1 MADKRRGRV
10 RSALTAAL
18 ACATLVKDALIAQ
31 KEDISMNEQL
41 LTAALDKAL
50 ARVTDETGLVG
61 GVVNVIRGGKTV
73 YTYEYG
79 YADRENKLP
88 MTQDTLFDVASTSK
102 AWTVMLAAQA
112 IDDGLLAWDEPI
124 QKHIP
129 EFTMVD
135 PYAGAHLSV
144 RDMAS
149 HRSGLPGHDFLR
161 EKIAGDRETLM
172 RKTAF
177 LEPNVGFR
185 SKYQY
190 NNHMF
195 ILLGYLVERVR
206 GGQLWEDQIVE
217 RIARPLGIDQIRFRG
232 INRDMDQVSPALP
245 YCSDGYKTDRCG
257 YATNYHSAP
266 CGGIRISMKNMAK
279 WIAAMSRG
287 GVTESGARLC
297 SEQQYREIIAP
308 VISAPE
314 EDCFWLKN
322 SSYAQGW
329 INADYKGHNVVFHS
343 GGLTGFNTQ
352 VGFLPGEDCGYV
364 MCFNTGSTPAHRV
377 ARAIVLDALT
387 QGRPED
393 SYDPMI
399 DAWLKE
405 RDAMHHKLQANETGT
420 PITAESHP
428 GLVGSFRHP
437 GYESF
442 VIAQGERQLEFTYG
456 DFTARLMLE
465 KDGRITGYSG
475 DLDGLTPAGI
485 ELFPQPN
492 GDLRLMTP
500 DSADLKLLFVKE

>member
-1 MADKRRGRV
+1 MSEK
-10 RSALTAAL
+10 
-18 ACATLVKDALIAQ
+18 
-31 KEDISMNEQL
+31 L

-50 ARVTDETGLVG
+50 TRVTEETGLVG
-61 GVVNVIRGGKTV
+61 GVVNVIKGGKIA

-112 IDDGLLAWDEPI
+112 VDDGLLDWDEPI
-124 QKHIP
+124 KNHIP

-135 PYAGAHLSV
+135 KYAGEHLSA
-144 RDMAS
+144 RDTAS

-161 EKIAGDRETLM
+161 EKIYGDRENLM
-172 RKTAF
+172 KKTAF

-195 ILLGYLVERVR
+195 ILLGYLVEQVR

-217 RIARPLGIDQIRFRG
+217 RIAKPLGIDQIRFRG
-232 INRDMDQVSPALP
+232 INKDMDQVAPALP
-245 YCSDGYKTDRCG
+245 YCSDGFKTERCG

-297 SEQQYREIIAP
+297 SEKQYNEIIAP

-314 EDCFWLKN
+314 EDCGWLKN

-329 INADYKGHNVVFHS
+329 INADYKGNNVVFHS

-352 VGFLPGEDCGYV
+352 VGFLPGQDCGYV
-364 MCFNTGSTPAHRV
+364 MCFNTGSTPAHRI
-377 ARAIVLDALT
+377 ARAIVLDYLT
-387 QGRPED
+387 SGDPEASWEMLFD
-393 SYDPMI
+393 NWKAD
-399 DAWLKE
+399 
-405 RDAMHHKLQANETGT
+405 RDAMHEKLKANKVGKPT
-420 PITAESHP
+420 TAATHP
-428 GLVGSFRHP
+428 FLVGTFRHP
-437 GYESF
+437 GYETF
-442 VIAQGERQLEFTYG
+442 DIAEQDGVLTFTYG
-456 DFTARLMLE
+456 DFTARLME
-465 KDGRITGYSG
+465 EQDGAIVGYSG
-475 DLDGLTPAGI
+475 VLDGLTPAGI
-485 ELFPQPN
+485 ELFPQDN
-492 GDLRLMTP
+492 GDLLMRNP
-500 DSADLKLLFVKE
+500 DSGDLKLHFVKE

>member
-1 MADKRRGRV
+1 
-10 RSALTAAL
+10 
-18 ACATLVKDALIAQ
+18 
-31 KEDISMNEQL
+31 MNEQL

-206 GGQLWEDQIVE
+206 GGQLWEDQIV
-217 RIARPLGIDQIRFRG
+217 
-232 INRDMDQVSPALP
+232 
-245 YCSDGYKTDRCG
+245 
-257 YATNYHSAP
+257 
-266 CGGIRISMKNMAK
+266 
-279 WIAAMSRG
+279 
-287 GVTESGARLC
+287 
-297 SEQQYREIIAP
+297 
-308 VISAPE
+308 
-314 EDCFWLKN
+314 
-322 SSYAQGW
+322 
-329 INADYKGHNVVFHS
+329 
-343 GGLTGFNTQ
+343 
-352 VGFLPGEDCGYV
+352 
-364 MCFNTGSTPAHRV
+364 
-377 ARAIVLDALT
+377 
-387 QGRPED
+387 
-393 SYDPMI
+393 
-399 DAWLKE
+399 
-405 RDAMHHKLQANETGT
+405 
-420 PITAESHP
+420 
-428 GLVGSFRHP
+428 
-437 GYESF
+437 
-442 VIAQGERQLEFTYG
+442 
-456 DFTARLMLE
+456 
-465 KDGRITGYSG
+465 
-475 DLDGLTPAGI
+475 
-485 ELFPQPN
+485 
-492 GDLRLMTP
+492 
-500 DSADLKLLFVKE
+500 

>member
-1 MADKRRGRV
+1 
-10 RSALTAAL
+10 
-18 ACATLVKDALIAQ
+18 
-31 KEDISMNEQL
+31 MNEQL

-217 RIARPLGIDQIRFRG
+217 RIAKPLGIDQIRFRG

-245 YCSDGYKTDRCG
+245 
-257 YATNYHSAP
+257 
-266 CGGIRISMKNMAK
+266 
-279 WIAAMSRG
+279 
-287 GVTESGARLC
+287 
-297 SEQQYREIIAP
+297 
-308 VISAPE
+308 
-314 EDCFWLKN
+314 
-322 SSYAQGW
+322 
-329 INADYKGHNVVFHS
+329 
-343 GGLTGFNTQ
+343 
-352 VGFLPGEDCGYV
+352 
-364 MCFNTGSTPAHRV
+364 
-377 ARAIVLDALT
+377 
-387 QGRPED
+387 
-393 SYDPMI
+393 
-399 DAWLKE
+399 
-405 RDAMHHKLQANETGT
+405 
-420 PITAESHP
+420 
-428 GLVGSFRHP
+428 
-437 GYESF
+437 
-442 VIAQGERQLEFTYG
+442 
-456 DFTARLMLE
+456 
-465 KDGRITGYSG
+465 
-475 DLDGLTPAGI
+475 
-485 ELFPQPN
+485 
-492 GDLRLMTP
+492 
-500 DSADLKLLFVKE
+500 

>member
-1 MADKRRGRV
+1 MSEK
-10 RSALTAAL
+10 
-18 ACATLVKDALIAQ
+18 
-31 KEDISMNEQL
+31 L

-50 ARVTDETGLVG
+50 SRITDETGLVG
-61 GVVNVIRGGKTV
+61 GVVNVIKGGKTV

-102 AWTVMLAAQA
+102 AWTVMLAAQCV
-112 IDDGLLAWDEPI
+112 DDGLLDWDEPI
-124 QKHIP
+124 KNHIP

-135 PYAGAHLSV
+135 KYAGDHLSA
-144 RDMAS
+144 RDTAS

-161 EKIAGDRETLM
+161 EKIYGDRENLM
-172 RKTAF
+172 KKTAF

-217 RIARPLGIDQIRFRG
+217 RIAKPLGIDQIRIRG
-232 INRDMDQVSPALP
+232 MYKDMDQVSPALP
-245 YCSDGYKTDRCG
+245 YCSDGYKTERCG

-297 SEQQYREIIAP
+297 SEKQYNEIIAP

-314 EDCFWLKN
+314 EDCGWLKN

-329 INADYKGHNVVFHS
+329 INADYKGNNVVFHS

-352 VGFLPGEDCGYV
+352 VGFLPGQDCGYV
-364 MCFNTGSTPAHRV
+364 MCFNTGSTPAVTVIRNL
-377 ARAIVLDALT
+377 VLDYLT
-387 QGRPED
+387 TGKTHEN
-393 SYDPMI
+393 YDDQI
-399 DAWLKE
+399 EAWKKR
-405 RDAMHHKLQANETGT
+405 RDAMVAKMGSYTTGDPMTKETNPELIGT
-420 PITAESHP
+420 Y
-428 GLVGSFRHP
+428 RHP
-437 GYESF
+437 AYETFEVEVREDGRLWF
-442 VIAQGERQLEFTYG
+442 VYG
-456 DFTARLMLE
+456 DFQAPLQREASGL
-465 KDGRITGYSG
+465 ISAYTGV
-475 DLDGLTPAGI
+475 LDGLTPAGL
-485 ELFPQPN
+485 ELIPQEN
-492 GDLRLMTP
+492 GDLRMMNP
-500 DSADLKLLFVKE
+500 DSADLKILFVKE